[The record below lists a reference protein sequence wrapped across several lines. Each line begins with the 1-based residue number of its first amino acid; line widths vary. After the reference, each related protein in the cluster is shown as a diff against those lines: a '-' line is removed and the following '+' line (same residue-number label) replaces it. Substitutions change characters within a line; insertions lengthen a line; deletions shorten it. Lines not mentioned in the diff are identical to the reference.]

1 GRDHTGAGP
10 GPEPAPGEHSGPGA
24 TRPPAGADRPDA
36 AAWPAAPAGRGG
48 TGDETPTAGAGPHG
62 APGTDGATPP
72 ADEAEA
78 LAEAAPRPADADR
91 EPAPTA
97 GHGSRPG
104 TGQDGAEGT
113 EAPGAAEA
121 SGDTTPAEPNGDTA
135 PPETNGDTTPSKAN
149 GNATAAEPS
158 GDATPDTAAGS
169 PTPTGQDGPHHTE
182 TNGDTAPPET
192 NGNTAPGKANGNAT
206 TAEPSGD
213 TAPADAS
220 GDTAPNKTNGNTAP
234 DTAARTPAPAGQDGP
249 HHTEASPRGGSGER
263 AEVPGASGGGGGA
276 AGKGKRSAAAEA
288 LAAAVRAVESGER
301 SAASFFNDTPAARP
315 VPPTA
320 PAAPVREQARA
331 AAPASAPAPA
341 PVRRPSARPAPG
353 PGGEIPGSGDVRQ
366 VLAAGG
372 APETLAGQVAAVLGE
387 RAAEALRED
396 PWQLLAVP
404 GVRPDQADGF
414 ARALLGPACEPGDER
429 RALALTGW
437 LLERAALE
445 GHTALESSALR
456 EALAKVSVPDP
467 DEALRTAIAE
477 GAVLVFQDALDAPSG
492 GARPPAADDE
502 EAEQPV
508 RVLLGLDRYALAE
521 ESLADGLA
529 RLAGTFATPGGGAA
543 ADDAPAGDPS
553 APGWESAAAAAPT
566 ASAAELI
573 RTVAAHG
580 LVVHSGGEAARA
592 EPAALV
598 AAARAMGL
606 RAYAAAH
613 SEDGRRRLAASLGEA
628 PAAGP
633 EAASAAVTVAALLA
647 DAAGPG
653 RDEEGALALD
663 LLAVLDAPQL
673 DVETAA
679 MLVESL
685 PDGARLVLSGDPGV
699 LWSAGPGRVFA
710 DLVAARRCPQI
721 VSRTPDPGPIGEL
734 VSGIGIGELLQV
746 EAPGKEVVIVPVRD
760 AGEAVHRTVQLVADS
775 VPRAIG
781 VPPEQTQVI
790 TPGHGGAAG
799 TRALNAA
806 LKNRLNP
813 GPGRFG
819 GFDPGDRVAYTP
831 APGRTVPGTVVSAD
845 AEGLRLD
852 CAGAPVVV
860 PRAEVGEL
868 VRHGWALTA
877 HQAAGMRWP
886 AAVVVLPG
894 DATAGLT
901 RSWVYTAFGRGER
914 HLSVVHGA
922 DGALPRAVAEIPFK
936 DRTTRLRALLQAQ
949 VPAESAG

>member
-1 GRDHTGAGP
+1 MSTDRLAGEAASAPEEADPKPAEAAAPAEPSGSGAPEPDGPGEPAAGAGP

-36 AAWPAAPAGRGG
+36 AARPAAPA
-48 TGDETPTAGAGPHG
+48 
-62 APGTDGATPP
+62 
-72 ADEAEA
+72 
-78 LAEAAPRPADADR
+78 
-91 EPAPTA
+91 
-97 GHGSRPG
+97 
-104 TGQDGAEGT
+104 
-113 EAPGAAEA
+113 
-121 SGDTTPAEPNGDTA
+121 
-135 PPETNGDTTPSKAN
+135 
-149 GNATAAEPS
+149 
-158 GDATPDTAAGS
+158 
-169 PTPTGQDGPHHTE
+169 
-182 TNGDTAPPET
+182 
-192 NGNTAPGKANGNAT
+192 
-206 TAEPSGD
+206 
-213 TAPADAS
+213 
-220 GDTAPNKTNGNTAP
+220 
-234 DTAARTPAPAGQDGP
+234 AGQDGP

-263 AEVPGASGGGGGA
+263 AEVPAASGGGGEA
-276 AGKGKRSAAAEA
+276 TGKGKRSAAAEA

-331 AAPASAPAPA
+331 AAPAPA

-353 PGGEIPGSGDVRQ
+353 PGGEIPGSDDVRQ

-477 GAVLVFQDALDAPSG
+477 GAVLVFQDALDAPAG

-543 ADDAPAGDPS
+543 ADGAPAGDPS
-553 APGWESAAAAAPT
+553 AAGWESAAAAAPT

-710 DLVAARRCPQI
+710 DLVAARRCPQV

-845 AEGLRLD
+845 TEGLRLD

>member
-1 GRDHTGAGP
+1 MAET
-10 GPEPAPGEHSGPGA
+10 SG
-24 TRPPAGADRPDA
+24 D
-36 AAWPAAPAGRGG
+36 
-48 TGDETPTAGAGPHG
+48 
-62 APGTDGATPP
+62 ATP
-72 ADEAEA
+72 
-78 LAEAAPRPADADR
+78 
-91 EPAPTA
+91 
-97 GHGSRPG
+97 G
-104 TGQDGAEGT
+104 
-113 EAPGAAEA
+113 
-121 SGDTTPAEPNGDTA
+121 
-135 PPETNGDTTPSKAN
+135 KAN

-158 GDATPDTAAGS
+158 GDTAPGKTNGDTTPA
-169 PTPTGQDGPHHTE
+169 E
-182 TNGDTAPPET
+182 TNGDTT
-192 NGNTAPGKANGNAT
+192 
-206 TAEPSGD
+206 
-213 TAPADAS
+213 
-220 GDTAPNKTNGNTAP
+220 P

-263 AEVPGASGGGGGA
+263 AEVPAASGGGGEA
-276 AGKGKRSAAAEA
+276 TGKGKRSAAAEA

-320 PAAPVREQARA
+320 PAAPSAPAAPVREQARA
-331 AAPASAPAPA
+331 AAPAPA

-353 PGGEIPGSGDVRQ
+353 PGGEIPGSDDVRQ

-477 GAVLVFQDALDAPSG
+477 GAVLVFQDALDAPAG

-543 ADDAPAGDPS
+543 ADGAPAGDPS

-613 SEDGRRRLAASLGEA
+613 SEDGRRRLAAALGEA
-628 PAAGP
+628 PATGP

-845 AEGLRLD
+845 TEGLRLD

>member
-1 GRDHTGAGP
+1 MSTDRLAGEAASAP
-10 GPEPAPGEHSGPGA
+10 EEAEPNRPEPAEPPGTGTPAPGGPGGPATAGTDPDHTPDDHSGSGGA
-24 TRPPAGADRPDA
+24 GAPSGADRSGAGTA
-36 AAWPAAPAGRGG
+36 AATRGG
-48 TGDETPTAGAGPHG
+48 ADATQASAAGTGGTHG
-62 APGTDGATPP
+62 GS
-72 ADEAEA
+72 
-78 LAEAAPRPADADR
+78 ADR
-91 EPAPTA
+91 EPTSPAGHGTSGGPEADQDSGGTQPSGPAEASADAAPGAGAGASEAAGQGGPGGAGAPPGAGRSDSGAAAPARGGGGDAEAPTA
-97 GHGSRPG
+97 GTGSHAPGGADGQQPPAGEADGPTTGAGGHGGNADREPTPPAPG
-104 TGQDGAEGT
+104 DGAG
-113 EAPGAAEA
+113 
-121 SGDTTPAEPNGDTA
+121 
-135 PPETNGDTTPSKAN
+135 
-149 GNATAAEPS
+149 
-158 GDATPDTAAGS
+158 
-169 PTPTGQDGPHHTE
+169 
-182 TNGDTAPPET
+182 
-192 NGNTAPGKANGNAT
+192 
-206 TAEPSGD
+206 
-213 TAPADAS
+213 
-220 GDTAPNKTNGNTAP
+220 
-234 DTAARTPAPAGQDGP
+234 
-249 HHTEASPRGGSGER
+249 
-263 AEVPGASGGGGGA
+263 
-276 AGKGKRSAAAEA
+276 GKGRRSAAAEA

-301 SAASFFNDTPAARP
+301 SAASFFNDAPARRPAAP
-315 VPPTA
+315 AA
-320 PAAPVREQARA
+320 PAAPVRERPRA
-331 AAPASAPAPA
+331 AAPA
-341 PVRRPSARPAPG
+341 PVRPPSARPAPG
-353 PGGEIPGSGDVRQ
+353 PEGEIPGSGDVRQ

-372 APETLAGQVAAVLGE
+372 APESLAGPVAETLGE

-445 GHTALESSALR
+445 GHTALESSTLR
-456 EALAKVSVPDP
+456 DALAKVSVPDP

-477 GAVLVFQDALDAPSG
+477 GAVLVFQDALDAPP
-492 GARPPAADDE
+492 GARPQAADDE
-502 EAEQPV
+502 DAEQPV

-521 ESLADGLA
+521 ESLADALA
-529 RLAGTFATPGGGAA
+529 RLPSTFVPPQGGATNGET
-543 ADDAPAGDPS
+543 PAGGPG
-553 APGWESAAAAAPT
+553 APEWESAAATAPT

-580 LVVHSGGEAARA
+580 LVAHSGGEAARA

-598 AAARAMGL
+598 AAARALGL
-606 RAYAAAH
+606 RAFAAAH
-613 SEDGRRRLAASLGEA
+613 SEDGRRRLAASLSEA
-628 PAAGP
+628 PGADP
-633 EAASAAVTVAALLA
+633 EAVSAAVTVAGLLA
-647 DAAGPG
+647 DAEGPG

-710 DLVAARRCPQI
+710 DLVAARRCPQV

-734 VSGIGIGELLQV
+734 VSGIGIGELNQV

-781 VPPEQTQVI
+781 IPAEQTQVI

-806 LKNRLNP
+806 LKTRLNP
-813 GPGRFG
+813 GPGQFG

-852 CAGAPVVV
+852 CAGGPVVV
-860 PRAEVGEL
+860 PRREVGEL

-877 HQAAGMRWP
+877 HQAAGARWP

-901 RSWVYTAFGRGER
+901 RAWIYTAFSRGER

-922 DGALPRAVAEIPFK
+922 EAALPRAVAEIPFK
-936 DRTTRLRALLQAQ
+936 ERTTRLRALLQAQ
-949 VPAESAG
+949 VPAGSAG